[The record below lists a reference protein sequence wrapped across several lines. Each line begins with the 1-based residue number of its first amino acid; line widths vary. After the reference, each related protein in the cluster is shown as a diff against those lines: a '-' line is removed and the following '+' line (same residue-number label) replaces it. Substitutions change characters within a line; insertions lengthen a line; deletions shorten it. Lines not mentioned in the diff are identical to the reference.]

1 MPDADSRRL
10 GYLCPGTGCNRVF
23 PSRKGLTSH
32 QRHCTFC
39 NSEESDEEL
48 GEPDFH
54 ERAKAARTT
63 NHDRK
68 RERRSEARSNG
79 DDSNGDESN
88 GDDMID
94 SDTSDSGSE
103 KSPRDLAIIDATQAD
118 MISEQHRFCNLFT
131 DMRLKHASN
140 SMVDIVKSSFRSL
153 LTVIHARVA
162 RAVHNAAAV
171 GNFQSIQ
178 DCISPIQAAL
188 ASVMT
193 THRESMVRDVLV
205 PAVKPVA
212 RTLGKRTFT
221 DTLAGGRVVTTSHVD
236 VCYDM
241 PFEEVLEALLEGN
254 KDVYHDV
261 ISSYQ
266 RWQHQHQQ
274 CAGDGDSVVL
284 RDLNQGLAFQLHP
297 MLNAEAMQGTDAAL
311 VLALGFYGDGVT
323 IACPIG
329 PRHSNSMVELY
340 YWFMINVQPDHR
352 LSLHNIQLATIALTE
367 DVKRYGTQLVISGGD
382 PDGSFQHS
390 TSFGAVMHRLNAG
403 IRLTIPNPLRS
414 EGHASPLAEVLTK
427 GWCPLIIADNPAS
440 AAMLGMKASVAATC
454 FCRACDARKE
464 CLLCDDEADED
475 DDVDEEEHRYA
486 GLKRSPNSFLPWMKI
501 QDGDHRGSG
510 GGGGGGVG
518 GGVGGG
524 GVIGGGGAAGGGG
537 GAAGGGGGGGAGGG
551 VGSAEAVATEAAR
564 VADEAARVA
573 EAAAADS
580 AAYPEDTLK
589 AMLANTTRV
598 RAAKAAEEAAISLQ
612 LLNDLKVRMDVG
624 IRVNPALANLWAL
637 DGTADKAG
645 AAASADGAHTPAG
658 GTGGVHA
665 GSVAGVT
672 GGGNA
677 GGIGDGGAAPF
688 DSGDEEGK
696 EDLQCADDH
705 MRKDYDPSRKG
716 ARQLYNLRSM
726 SQWIAAKA
734 KYDAATS
741 QKERDAVLKEYGAQ
755 NFREGTFFPCW
766 DFWGAPQDLMHVELE
781 GLLKDELY
789 LVLFEMA
796 KHGWISCKEFNK
808 AKEKHRWPGGA
819 RLCDLKPEHFQGQT
833 GGKPK
838 RNYKSLPFSAHDMLL
853 LVVDSIVLLRPFVKD
868 WNADFWQCWLLHVEY
883 FTLLLSDA
891 FSLSDVR
898 HLDSLIYRH
907 QMLFLSIEDYFHF
920 WVSGLLHTTASLM
933 TQPVHLSH

>member
-1 MPDADSRRL
+1 MDFPKQKSAKEPKMPDTDSLRHD
-10 GYLCPGTGCNRVF
+10 YPCPGTGCNRVF

-32 QRHCTFC
+32 QRYCTFC

-54 ERAKAARTT
+54 ERAQAATGPCART
-63 NHDRK
+63 NHVRKK
-68 RERRSEARSNG
+68 RERH
-79 DDSNGDESN
+79 SN
-88 GDDMID
+88 GDDMIE

-103 KSPRDLAIIDATQAD
+103 KSLRDLAIIDATQAD

-140 SMVDIVKSSFRSL
+140 SMVDVVKSSFRSL

-162 RAVHNAAAV
+162 RAVHNAATV

-212 RTLGKRTFT
+212 RMLGKRMETE
-221 DTLAGGRVVTTSHVD
+221 TLAGGRVVTTSHVD

-241 PFEEVLEALLEGN
+241 PFEEVFEALMEGN
-254 KDVYHDV
+254 KDVYRDV

-297 MLNAEAMQGTDAAL
+297 MLNAEAMRGTDAAL

-403 IRLTIPNPLRS
+403 LRLTIPNPLRS

-475 DDVDEEEHRYA
+475 DDVNEEEHSRYA

-510 GGGGGGVG
+510 GGGGSGVG

-524 GVIGGGGAAGGGG
+524 VIGG
-537 GAAGGGGGGGAGGG
+537 
-551 VGSAEAVATEAAR
+551 
-564 VADEAARVA
+564 
-573 EAAAADS
+573 
-580 AAYPEDTLK
+580 
-589 AMLANTTRV
+589 
-598 RAAKAAEEAAISLQ
+598 
-612 LLNDLKVRMDVG
+612 
-624 IRVNPALANLWAL
+624 
-637 DGTADKAG
+637 
-645 AAASADGAHTPAG
+645 DGA
-658 GTGGVHA
+658 
-665 GSVAGVT
+665 

-688 DSGDEEGK
+688 DSGEEEGEEGE

-853 LVVDSIVLLRPFVKD
+853 LVVDSIVLLQPFVKD

-920 WVSGLLHTTASLM
+920 WVSRLLHTSKPDDTARPPVSLM
-933 TQPVHLSH
+933 MHSSTHRFLSIILQPTSPSTFCFGGHQSTTGV